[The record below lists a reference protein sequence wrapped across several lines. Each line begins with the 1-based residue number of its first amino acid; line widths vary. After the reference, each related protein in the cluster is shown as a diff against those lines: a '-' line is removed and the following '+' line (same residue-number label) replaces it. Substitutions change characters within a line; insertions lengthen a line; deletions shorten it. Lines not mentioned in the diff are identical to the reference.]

1 MKKLLALSL
10 IMTSLSLPA
19 QAADCIEKACIDVY
33 TQDGKIVIE
42 GRKGSG
48 PVEKKAVAPA
58 PVFLQR
64 WHMNVGKEHLPIR
77 G

>member
-1 MKKLLALSL
+1 MNKLLALSL

-19 QAADCIEKACIDVY
+19 HAADCIEKACIDVY

-58 PVFLQR
+58 PKTNVSL
-64 WHMNVGKEHLPIR
+64 WHESLLHQSR
-77 G
+77 R